1 MKHMNTEAMRLWKLT
16 TDGTDATEPARAK
29 GNKCQ
34 LPKRKEKC
42 DKLS

>member
-16 TDGTDATEPARAK
+16 TDGTDAAELARAK

-34 LPKRKEKC
+34 LPKRKKWSDEP
-42 DKLS
+42 S

>member
-16 TDGTDATEPARAK
+16 IDGTEAAEPARAK

-34 LPKRKEKC
+34 LPKRKETC
-42 DKLS
+42 DELS